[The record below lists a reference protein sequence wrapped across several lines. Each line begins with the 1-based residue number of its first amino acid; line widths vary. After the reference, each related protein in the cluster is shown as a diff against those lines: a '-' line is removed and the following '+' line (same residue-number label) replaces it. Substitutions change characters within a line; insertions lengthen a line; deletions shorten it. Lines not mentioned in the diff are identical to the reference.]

1 MEPSVID
8 SQSGALDYA
17 GKVCPRS
24 MKNLR
29 LNLRCQRISRLL
41 YSDL

>member
-8 SQSGALDYA
+8 SQSGTLDYA
-17 GKVCPRS
+17 GKVCPRG

-29 LNLRCQRISRLL
+29 LNLRCQRVPRLL
-41 YSDL
+41 YSGL